1 MKKVRLQF
9 MIVTLS
15 IVGLSRLL
23 SGSDVTVQFGEADTT
38 EFPNICV
45 PITVTDSSGSPV
57 EDLTA
62 EMVELYED
70 TVRNTSIS
78 IETIRE
84 SGQNVAVLLA
94 VDASRSMA
102 GEPLDSLKSALMAFT
117 AQLRPGDQAGIIAF
131 HDEVEVISEF
141 TDDKDSL
148 SARMANIAAKGSG
161 TELYYGISKGLDLI
175 NETEDLP
182 DRKYLIVFSDGKD
195 EGEAYTFDYCVNKAV
210 EFDVPIYSVGFHTR
224 VGAQY
229 LRILELMSD
238 KSKGEYNDAETT
250 GDLGVIYNLIFEH
263 IQDRTVLCFT
273 ADHFQ
278 ADGEEHIVG
287 IKILHSGQT
296 VESGFT
302 FVSPEETEK
311 TEPSAEE
318 AAPGNVWV
326 IVIIGLLAA
335 ALVAIIVIRSR
346 NRKREEEEQLSQEKE
361 RLEEEKK
368 EKEKQAE
375 KAAEEKK
382 AAKKKGDKKD
392 KGVKKTQV
400 SSPSSR
406 HTVISGKMPDLQG
419 ITLQIDSGKMQG
431 QTVSVARETTIGRAE
446 DNDIV
451 IDDPTVSGHHC
462 KIVVEDSRFTIVD
475 LDSTNGTNVNGSKVS
490 KMMITS
496 GTALQLGAVRISV
509 K

>member
-1 MKKVRLQF
+1 MKKVRIQF

-70 TVRNTSIS
+70 TVSNNSIS

-94 VDASRSMA
+94 VDASRSMT

-131 HDEVEVISEF
+131 HDAVEVISVF
-141 TDDKDSL
+141 TDDKDTL
-148 SARMANIAAKGSG
+148 SARMGNIAAKGSR

-175 NETEDLP
+175 NETENLP

-195 EGEAYTFDYCVNKAV
+195 EGEAYTFEDCVNKAV

-229 LRILELMSD
+229 LRILERMSD

-250 GDLGVIYNLIFEH
+250 GDLGAIYNLIFEH
-263 IQDRTVLCFT
+263 IQDRAVLCFT
-273 ADHFQ
+273 ADYFK
-278 ADGEEHIVG
+278 ADGEEHSVG
-287 IKILHSGQT
+287 VKIIHSGQT
-296 VESGFT
+296 VESNFT
-302 FVSPEETEK
+302 FVSPEGTSL
-311 TEPSAEE
+311 PVSEE
-318 AAPGNVWV
+318 ESLGNLWV
-326 IVIIGLLAA
+326 IVVIGLSAIF
-335 ALVAIIVIRSR
+335 LVAVVVIRSR
-346 NRKREEEEQLSQEKE
+346 KRKREEEEQLAQEKQ
-361 RLEEEKK
+361 RLEDEKK

-375 KAAEEKK
+375 KVAEEKK
-382 AAKKKGDKKD
+382 AAEKKGDKKD
-392 KGVKKTQV
+392 KAVKNTHV
-400 SSPSSR
+400 SAPSPR

-419 ITLQIDSGKMQG
+419 IVLQFDSGNLQG
-431 QTVSVARETTIGRAE
+431 QTVSVASETTIGRGK

-496 GTALQLGAVRISV
+496 GTALKLGAVRISV

>member
-1 MKKVRLQF
+1 MKKVRHQF
-9 MIVTLS
+9 MIVTLCT
-15 IVGLSRLL
+15 VGLSRLL

-45 PITVTDSSGSPV
+45 PITVTDSSGSQV
-57 EDLTA
+57 ENLTA

-70 TVRNTSIS
+70 TVSNNSTS

-94 VDASRSMA
+94 VDASRSMT

-131 HDEVEVISEF
+131 HDDVEDISEF

-148 SARMANIAAKGSG
+148 SARMGNIAAKGSR
-161 TELYYGISKGLDLI
+161 TELYYGISRGLDLI
-175 NETEDLP
+175 NETENLL

-195 EGEAYTFDYCVNKAV
+195 EGKAYTFEDCVNKAV

-224 VGAQY
+224 VGDQY
-229 LRILELMSD
+229 LRILERMSD

-250 GDLGVIYNLIFEH
+250 GDLETIYDLIFKH

-278 ADGEEHIVG
+278 ADGEEHTVG

-296 VESGFT
+296 VESSFT
-302 FVSPEETEK
+302 FVSPEEASL
-311 TEPSAEE
+311 PVSEE
-318 AAPGNVWV
+318 ESLGNLWV
-326 IVIIGLLAA
+326 IVIIGLSAIF
-335 ALVAIIVIRSR
+335 LVAVVVIRSR
-346 NRKREEEEQLSQEKE
+346 KRKREEEEQLAKEKQ
-361 RLEEEKK
+361 RLEDEKK

-375 KAAEEKK
+375 KVAEEKK
-382 AAKKKGDKKD
+382 AAEKKGDKKD
-392 KGVKKTQV
+392 KGVKKTHV
-400 SSPSSR
+400 SAPSPR

-419 ITLQIDSGKMQG
+419 IVLQFDSGNLQG
-431 QTVSVARETTIGRAE
+431 QTVSVASETTIGRAE

-496 GTALQLGAVRISV
+496 GTALKLGAVRISV